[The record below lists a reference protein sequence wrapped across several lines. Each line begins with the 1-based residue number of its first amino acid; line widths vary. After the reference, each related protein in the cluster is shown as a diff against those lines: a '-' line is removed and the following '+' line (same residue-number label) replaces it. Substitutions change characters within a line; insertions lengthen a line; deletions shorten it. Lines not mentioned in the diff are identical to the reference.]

1 MLAWSDGQ
9 PYFVWIPPE
18 SDHVSLS
25 HHPESRRD
33 GCWRV
38 AEDAEPLVADTQ
50 LHRII
55 GPGESFSV
63 THHVLFHGS
72 PDGCFSRGEYA
83 VDASFAAAE
92 TGEDGPEFGVTF
104 GLTIHGDG
112 AFSTSAGDPTA
123 RR

>member
-63 THHVLFHGS
+63 THHVRFHGS

-104 GLTIHGDG
+104 RLTIHGDG